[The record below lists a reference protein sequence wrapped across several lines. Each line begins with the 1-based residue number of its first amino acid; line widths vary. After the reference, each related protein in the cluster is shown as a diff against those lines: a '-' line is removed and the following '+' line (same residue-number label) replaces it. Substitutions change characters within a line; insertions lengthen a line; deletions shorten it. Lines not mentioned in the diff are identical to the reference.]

1 MATSTKRRSGA
12 VATKA
17 KASKSKKRTAA
28 PSARLVAK
36 KNGRALPGWGDLP
49 AVSGKP
55 GRKKAGGKAARRR
68 ADAKLRALD
77 TVPSLRFGLVTL
89 LACVFV
95 TLFVAH
101 VYATA
106 ATLDQLQEVRR
117 TNERLRLTHQRLKGE
132 FDRMTGPQTIL
143 RRAAALGLDE
153 GVAYGPSIRL
163 AD

>member
-1 MATSTKRRSGA
+1 MATTTKTRS
-12 VATKA
+12 KPKPKQA
-17 KASKSKKRTAA
+17 KASRV

-36 KNGRALPGWGDLP
+36 KNGRAVSLPGWDELPSDL
-49 AVSGKP
+49 AGKK
-55 GRKKAGGKAARRR
+55 GRTKAGHKAARRR
-68 ADAKLRALD
+68 ADARLRALD

-106 ATLDQLQEVRR
+106 ATLDALQEARR
-117 TNERLRLTHQRLKGE
+117 QNDRLRLTHQRLKGD
-132 FDRMTGPQTIL
+132 FDRMTGP
-143 RRAAALGLDE
+143 RAVMPRAAALGLGE
-153 GVAYGPSIRL
+153 GVVYGPPITV

>member
-1 MATSTKRRSGA
+1 MATSTKSRTPQA
-12 VATKA
+12 L
-17 KASKSKKRTAA
+17 RTAT

-36 KNGRALPGWGDLP
+36 KNGRAVALPGWGELHGG
-49 AVSGKP
+49 AGAT
-55 GRKKAGGKAARRR
+55 GRKTASGKAARRR

-89 LACVFV
+89 LACVLV

-106 ATLDQLQEVRR
+106 ATLDQLQEARR
-117 TNERLRLTHQRLKGE
+117 TNERLRLTHQRLRGD
-132 FDRMTGPQTIL
+132 FDRMTGP
-143 RRAAALGLDE
+143 RAVMPRAAALGLEE
-153 GVAYGPSIRL
+153 GVAYGPPVHL